1 MPLPYLTRIVESR
14 IQEAQRAG
22 VFDDLPGRGKPLQLD
37 DLSWVSEDL
46 RPAYILLK
54 NANVLPPEAEL
65 LKEIHT
71 LQDLLQHVCE
81 EEEYRSLLR
90 QIEFKSIRL
99 DLLKRR
105 SLGPAQADFYR
116 KKLLRKFGRR

>member
-37 DLSWVSEDL
+37 DLSWVPEDL